1 LEKIMTQLFAKFLV
15 LFDPIVDWAD
25 RGDTDARKYFS
36 FSVLYL
42 VLTVISGAVASFFR
56 FPEMNWGT
64 GLSGLAFLIFGI
76 MSFGSML
83 WACLEFFSSNRW
95 YSIWDATGGAI
106 SNKVDKA
113 KNEVRNQKRASQDK
127 EITHSVALYDPSASR
142 REDIEYM
149 R

>member
-1 LEKIMTQLFAKFLV
+1 MTQLFAKFLV
-15 LFDPIVDWAD
+15 LFDPLVDWID
-25 RGDTDARKYFS
+25 RGETDARKSFS
-36 FSVLYL
+36 FSMLFL

-64 GLSGLAFLIFGI
+64 GLSGLACLVFGI
-76 MSFGSML
+76 MSFGAML
-83 WACLEFFSSNRW
+83 WTCLEFFNSNRW

-113 KNEVRNQKRASQDK
+113 KNEVRNQKRASQD
-127 EITHSVALYDPSASR
+127 EAITHSVALYDPSASR